1 MNNKLQVQDIKVPEV
16 LVEKFNKLGITNNE
30 SSSLMLSFGAP
41 LVEVGEILDTYKNI
55 VVTDES
61 QIDLMKEAK
70 EKRLSLKKI
79 RTGVENTRKE
89 LKSEYLRKGDAIQ
102 AVANYIKENIEPAE
116 KYLELQEKFAE
127 IKKAERAIK
136 VKQERTE
143 KLMQYTDNISM
154 YAIDNIDDE
163 TFETLLAK
171 IKKEYDDKIAAEKAE
186 AERLAK
192 EEVERKAEQ
201 ERIIAENERLKKYA
215 EAKEK
220 ADNMLRNRINIV
232 TALGL
237 HWSEGDQSYIMDDF
251 NIAMI
256 DIKCSSE
263 KDFTELISS
272 VKTEIVSRA
281 KKQAELDKIESDK
294 RQKELAEERAKVEA
308 ERAKIAAIESE
319 QRKKDEAIAK
329 EKADK
334 EAAEA
339 KAIADAKEAEMN
351 ALLAPD
357 KDKLLNFSKCL
368 ETIRTEK
375 LPAVKTKQAQD
386 VVNLIDEM
394 FTKMRGIIETK
405 AKEL

>member
-16 LVEKFNKLGITNNE
+16 LVEKFNKLGITNDE

-55 VVTDES
+55 VVTDET

-70 EKRLSLKKI
+70 EKRLLLKKI
-79 RTGVENTRKE
+79 RTGVENTRKS
-89 LKSEYLRKGDAIQ
+89 LKDEFNRKGNAIQ

-192 EEVERKAEQ
+192 EEAERKAEQ
-201 ERIIAENERLKKYA
+201 ERIISENAKLRKEAEQKEIELAAERKK
-215 EAKEK
+215 EA
-220 ADNMLRNRINIV
+220 D
-232 TALGL
+232 
-237 HWSEGDQSYIMDDF
+237 
-251 NIAMI
+251 
-256 DIKCSSE
+256 
-263 KDFTELISS
+263 
-272 VKTEIVSRA
+272 
-281 KKQAELDKIESDK
+281 KQAKIEAE

-308 ERAKIAAIESE
+308 ERAKIAAIEAE
-319 QRKKDEAIAK
+319 QRRKDEVIAK

-339 KAIADAKEAEMN
+339 KAIAEAKQAEMN

-394 FTKMRGIIETK
+394 FIKMCGIIETK